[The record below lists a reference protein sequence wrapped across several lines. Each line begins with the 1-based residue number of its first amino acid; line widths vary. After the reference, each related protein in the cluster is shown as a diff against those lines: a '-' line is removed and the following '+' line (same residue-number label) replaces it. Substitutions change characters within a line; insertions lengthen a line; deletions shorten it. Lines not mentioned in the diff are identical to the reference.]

1 MMIKQ
6 VLKTLVFA
14 SCFYHSGNL
23 CAQSFQD
30 SYEAAMEE
38 VKNTHYAPSEE
49 GDIELRVLN
58 MDGPVRSIW
67 NEEIRKFILHRL
79 NQDAWTADILG
90 RSVMYAPFIEKVL
103 EENEVPVELS
113 YLCLVESQYNSR
125 TISHAGAAGLWQLM
139 PETARLMGL
148 KVNGSVDERFDPYKS
163 TEAAVKYLK
172 YLHSIFNDWGLAVAG
187 YNMGPGRI
195 SNLIKEGKGTNYWE
209 LRQYLPKETQNYVP
223 AFIAANYLMQFYP
236 WHNIRPNLPNLDLQL
251 TTSVKVTEY
260 LSFATVSQLTEIS
273 IATLETL
280 NPAYRKN
287 FLPENP
293 DGNYLILPRRVAG
306 ALIDYLNTPAG
317 ARPSLSQRPI
327 VTTSTVNPNS
337 YYEKVKI
344 TIGTSDNVTNLAK
357 AFYCSPSNIRA
368 WNSLSSYYVSDGQQI
383 RIFQPKS
390 IQSSEIPSNYAALPA
405 ATPTQ
410 EELIAQEENARKKAI
425 SDKYKPDATLADVV
439 LVEPQT
445 PIIVALIEENN
456 NPPSDI
462 AFEKNNIH
470 PALLDEFTEINTAV
484 VSIFSVEETK
494 VENTAV
500 ALAMPTVKNQDW
512 VTKSAEIKTEP
523 VIALVP
529 VAKVEETKPTATE
542 TIVAKVEETKPI
554 VTEAKAEETKPI
566 VTEAIVAKVEEAK
579 PTATE
584 TIVAKVEEAK
594 PTATETIVAK
604 VEEAKPTA
612 TETIVAK
619 VEETKPTA
627 TETIVAKVEEAKPT
641 ATETIVAKVE
651 EAKPTVTEE
660 EMKVAAT
667 VAADASLIAKME
679 DKKAEMQS
687 SISAPN
693 VEEKAISKE
702 IFAFTP
708 DVVQEAKVK
717 PTLAISGMTFEATPT
732 LAELKAKNQNNNN
745 NVSYVYHFIG
755 RNESLS
761 DIAEKYEGVCVSDIL
776 ALNQFSQMDSLTVGT
791 KIKVKMY

>member
-1 MMIKQ
+1 
-6 VLKTLVFA
+6 
-14 SCFYHSGNL
+14 
-23 CAQSFQD
+23 
-30 SYEAAMEE
+30 MEE
-38 VKNTHYAPSEE
+38 VKNTHYAPSEQ

-58 MDGPVRSIW
+58 MDGPVRGVW
-67 NEEIRKFILHRL
+67 NEEIKNFIFHRL
-79 NQDAWTADILG
+79 KQDSWTADILG

-148 KVNGSVDERFDPYKS
+148 KVNSAVDERFDPYKS

-172 YLHSIFNDWGLAVAG
+172 YLHSIFNDWSLAVAG

-195 SNLIKEGKGTNYWE
+195 SNLIKEGKGSTYWE
-209 LRQYLPKETQNYVP
+209 LRQYLPRETQNYVP

-306 ALIDYLNTPAG
+306 ALIDYLNTPSAS
-317 ARPSLSQRPI
+317 RPSLSDRPI

-344 TIGTSDNVTNLAK
+344 TLGSSDNVSNLAK

-390 IQSSEIPSNYAALPA
+390 QLSSEIPSGYVAN

-410 EELIAQEENARKKAI
+410 EELVAQEENLRKKSI
-425 SDKYKPDATLADVV
+425 TDKYKPEAVSLEIVPPGFEIKIIVAEVEDNHPPSDVV
-439 LVEPQT
+439 L
-445 PIIVALIEENN
+445 
-456 NPPSDI
+456 
-462 AFEKNNIH
+462 EKTNVH
-470 PALLDEFTEINTAV
+470 PVLADEYTEISS
-484 VSIFSVEETK
+484 VSTILFLEKIEETK
-494 VENTAV
+494 VENTVIALVLPIENTVANANDLVVKSVEFKPEPVV
-500 ALAMPTVKNQDW
+500 ALVPLAKVE
-512 VTKSAEIKTEP
+512 EIKTETVKEVVAEAAPEAVKVEVAKTEIVVVTEIAP
-523 VIALVP
+523 VVA
-529 VAKVEETKPTATE
+529 AKVEEIKTE
-542 TIVAKVEETKPI
+542 TVAVRED
-554 VTEAKAEETKPI
+554 
-566 VTEAIVAKVEEAK
+566 
-579 PTATE
+579 
-584 TIVAKVEEAK
+584 
-594 PTATETIVAK
+594 
-604 VEEAKPTA
+604 
-612 TETIVAK
+612 
-619 VEETKPTA
+619 
-627 TETIVAKVEEAKPT
+627 
-641 ATETIVAKVE
+641 
-651 EAKPTVTEE
+651 
-660 EMKVAAT
+660 MKVAAT
-667 VAADASLIAKME
+667 VASDASLIAKME
-679 DKKAEMQS
+679 DQKAEMQT
-687 SISAPN
+687 SISAPIT
-693 VEEKAISKE
+693 EERPIAKE

-708 DVVQEAKVK
+708 DVVQEVK
-717 PTLAISGMTFEATPT
+717 ATPTLAISGMSLETAPT
-732 LAELKAKNQNNNN
+732 LEELKARNQKTNDSEN
-745 NVSYVYHFIG
+745 YLYHFIG

-776 ALNQFSQMDSLTVGT
+776 ALNQFAQSESLSVGT

>member
-14 SCFYHSGNL
+14 SCLYQSGNL

-58 MDGPVRSIW
+58 MDGPVHGVW
-67 NEEIRKFILHRL
+67 NQEIKNFIFHRL
-79 NQDAWTADILG
+79 KQDSWTADVLG

-103 EENEVPVELS
+103 EENNVPVELS

-195 SNLIKEGKGTNYWE
+195 SNLIKDGKGSTYWE
-209 LRQYLPKETQNYVP
+209 LRQYLPRETQNYVP

-306 ALIDYLNTPAG
+306 ALIDYLNTPTG
-317 ARPSLSQRPI
+317 SRISLSDRPI
-327 VTTSTVNPNS
+327 VTISTINPNS

-344 TIGTSDNVTNLAK
+344 TIGSSDNVSNLAK

-390 IQSSEIPSNYAALPA
+390 QLSSEIPSGYVAN

-410 EELIAQEENARKKAI
+410 EELVAQEENLRKKSI
-425 SDKYKPDATLADVV
+425 TDKYKPDAMSLEIVPPGFETK
-439 LVEPQT
+439 
-445 PIIVALIEENN
+445 IIVAEVEDN
-456 NPPSDI
+456 NPPSDVVL
-462 AFEKNNIH
+462 EKTNVH
-470 PALLDEFTEINTAV
+470 PLLLDEYAEITTVAA
-484 VSIFSVEETK
+484 ILPLEKIEEVK
-494 VENTAV
+494 VENTAI
-500 ALAMPTVKNQDW
+500 ALVLPVENTIANANDL
-512 VTKSAEIKTEP
+512 VTKSVEFKPQPVVALVPLAKVEEIKTESVKEVVAEVAP
-523 VIALVP
+523 VAAKAEEVKTET
-529 VAKVEETKPTATE
+529 VVVAETKEVAAKVEEVKTE
-542 TIVAKVEETKPI
+542 TVV
-554 VTEAKAEETKPI
+554 VTED
-566 VTEAIVAKVEEAK
+566 
-579 PTATE
+579 
-584 TIVAKVEEAK
+584 
-594 PTATETIVAK
+594 
-604 VEEAKPTA
+604 
-612 TETIVAK
+612 
-619 VEETKPTA
+619 
-627 TETIVAKVEEAKPT
+627 
-641 ATETIVAKVE
+641 
-651 EAKPTVTEE
+651 
-660 EMKVAAT
+660 MKVAAT
-667 VAADASLIAKME
+667 VASDASLIAKME
-679 DKKAEMQS
+679 DQKAEMQT
-687 SISAPN
+687 SISAPIA
-693 VEEKAISKE
+693 EEKPIAKE

-708 DVVQEAKVK
+708 DVVQEVK
-717 PTLAISGMTFEATPT
+717 ATPTLAISGMSLETTPT
-732 LAELKAKNQNNNN
+732 LEELKARNQKTNDSAN
-745 NVSYVYHFIG
+745 YVYHFIG

-776 ALNQFSQMDSLTVGT
+776 ALNQFAQNESLSVGS

>member
-6 VLKTLVFA
+6 LLKTLVLA
-14 SCFYHSGNL
+14 SCFCHSGNL

-38 VKNTHYAPSEE
+38 TKNTRYAPSEE

-58 MDGPVRSIW
+58 MDGPVRGVW
-67 NEEIRKFILHRL
+67 NEETRKFILHRL
-79 NQDAWTADILG
+79 RQDAWTADILG

-148 KVNGSVDERFDPYKS
+148 KVNGSVDERFDPYKA

-172 YLHSIFNDWGLAVAG
+172 YLHSIFNDWGLTVAG

-195 SNLIKEGKGTNYWE
+195 SSLIKEGKGTTYWE

-273 IATLETL
+273 IPTLETL

-306 ALIDYLNTPAG
+306 ALIDYLNTPVG
-317 ARPSLSQRPI
+317 ARPSLAQRPI
-327 VTTSTVNPNS
+327 VTTSTINPNS

-344 TIGTSDNVTNLAK
+344 TIGSSDNVTNLAK

-390 IQSSEIPSNYAALPA
+390 IQSSEIPSNYAALPTV
-405 ATPTQ
+405 TPSQ
-410 EELIAQEENARKKAI
+410 EELIAIEENTRKKAI
-425 SDKYKPDATLADVV
+425 SDKYKPDATLTDVV
-439 LVEPQT
+439 LVEPFQPT
-445 PIIVALIEENN
+445 IIASIVENN

-462 AFEKNNIH
+462 ISEKTNLH
-470 PALLDEFTEINTAV
+470 PVLLDEFTETNTDV
-484 VSIFSVEETK
+484 VSIFSVETTK
-494 VENTAV
+494 VENTA
-500 ALAMPTVKNQDW
+500 LAVTSPITKNEDW
-512 VTKSAEIKTEP
+512 ATKSAEIKIEP
-523 VIALVP
+523 VVALVP
-529 VAKVEETKPTATE
+529 ATKVEETKPIVAE
-542 TIVAKVEETKPI
+542 TIVAKVEEDT
-554 VTEAKAEETKPI
+554 
-566 VTEAIVAKVEEAK
+566 
-579 PTATE
+579 
-584 TIVAKVEEAK
+584 
-594 PTATETIVAK
+594 
-604 VEEAKPTA
+604 
-612 TETIVAK
+612 
-619 VEETKPTA
+619 
-627 TETIVAKVEEAKPT
+627 
-641 ATETIVAKVE
+641 
-651 EAKPTVTEE
+651 
-660 EMKVAAT
+660 KVAPT
-667 VAADASLIAKME
+667 VAADVALIAKME
-679 DKKAEMQS
+679 DQKAEMQN
-687 SISAPN
+687 SITAPI
-693 VEEKAISKE
+693 VEEKPIAKE

-708 DVVQEAKVK
+708 DVVQEVKVK
-717 PTLAISGMTFEATPT
+717 PTLTITGMTFEAVPT
-732 LAELKAKNQNNNN
+732 LAELKAKNQNKNDNA
-745 NVSYVYHFIG
+745 SYVYHFIG
-755 RNESLS
+755 RNETLS
-761 DIAEKYEGVCVSDIL
+761 DIAEKYEGVCVSDLL
-776 ALNQFSQMDSLTVGT
+776 ALNQFAQMESLSVGT